1 MSATTRTSRTAKL
14 IMLAFVALGLG
25 LATAAANAA
34 RPDGSQPEPQAIA
47 VHVGDLAPIG
57 DLRPIGKEAAA
68 ATGPSET
75 SLQVLGIAALVLFAF
90 SLRALGDD
98 RRRR

>member
-1 MSATTRTSRTAKL
+1 MSATNRTSRTAKL
-14 IMLAFVALGLG
+14 IMLVFVVLGLG

-34 RPDGSQPEPQAIA
+34 RPDGSQPETHAIA
-47 VHVGDLAPIG
+47 VHVGDLGPIG
-57 DLRPIGKEAAA
+57 DLPIGEEAPA

-75 SLQVLGIAALVLFAF
+75 SLQILGIAALVLFAF